1 MKNLQILSMRAFFLF
16 MLALN
21 FGCGFAQKPTPR
33 IEVVIPT
40 ADQEADY
47 VWRTLQDMRFFDE
60 RGYDVSLPTGN
71 LIETLKKKSLD
82 NQLSQGDFESLKK
95 FIRDSVYNP
104 SNYQGGYKKA
114 EKGALQVENML
125 SKILESPRNW
135 EFKVF
140 SKYQVLLTLYGPGGS
155 YNPDEGTVLLFT
167 TADGQFKQ
175 YNDPANTLIH
185 EITHIGMEASIMA
198 PLDVPHG
205 LKERIVDTFV
215 HLNFHDQLPEYRIQ
229 QMGDERFDQYVQTKE
244 QLIDLRAIVESF
256 LRK

>member
-1 MKNLQILSMRAFFLF
+1 MRAFFLL
-16 MLALN
+16 MLAVN
-21 FGCGFAQKPTPR
+21 FGCGFVQKPAPR

-40 ADQEADY
+40 ANQEADY

-82 NQLSQGDFESLKK
+82 NQLSQGDFKSLKK
-95 FIRDSVYNP
+95 FIRDSVY
-104 SNYQGGYKKA
+104 SSSAYQSGYKKA

-155 YNPDEGTVLLFT
+155 YDPDEGTVLLFT

-175 YNDPANTLIH
+175 YTDPANTLIH

-198 PLDVPHG
+198 PFDVPHG

-215 HLNFHDQLPEYRIQ
+215 HLNFQDQLPEYRIQ
-229 QMGDERFDQYVQTKE
+229 QMGDERFGEYVRTRE
-244 QLIDLRAIVESF
+244 QLSELRSIVESF
-256 LRK
+256 MRQ